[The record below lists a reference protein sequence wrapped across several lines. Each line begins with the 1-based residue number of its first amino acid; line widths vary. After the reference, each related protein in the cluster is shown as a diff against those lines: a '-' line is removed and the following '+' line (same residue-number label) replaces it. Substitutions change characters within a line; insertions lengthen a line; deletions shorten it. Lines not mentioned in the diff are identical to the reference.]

1 MGAHRL
7 RQESTMVFQSRTKI
21 ENHHAP
27 REYLFKIVFRHKRKP
42 LQIGVLYKVIGN
54 HLTRYNKSLT
64 CGWFCTAINPYV
76 RLYAMLLHNISLTRD
91 GQMRYFKFKRAHR
104 AQLSDEKVIAA
115 YDFTFLHFLLNLK
128 VKNVQLWQADEKKGI
143 LAQLWL
149 KWNKRT
155 TTRSFVRNSLLEYH
169 HCVRWNCHQ
178 SPLNFQWRVPFQ
190 SWVPSMCFYG
200 IHSMSFLHLHVKH
213 FFCSMHARELRRHL

>member
-64 CGWFCTAINPYV
+64 CGWFCIPINPYV
-76 RLYAMLLHNISLTRD
+76 RLYAMLLHNMCLSRD
-91 GQMRYFKFKRAHR
+91 GQMRYFKFKRAHPSTTFR
-104 AQLSDEKVIAA
+104 RESHCCVWFYI
-115 YDFTFLHFLLNLK
+115 FTFPIKFGSKECPVVTGWWEERHLGPIVIEMK
-128 VKNVQLWQADEKKGI
+128 QKNNYSVIRKEFFARI
-143 LAQLWL
+143 L
-149 KWNKRT
+149 
-155 TTRSFVRNSLLEYH
+155 SL
-169 HCVRWNCHQ
+169 
-178 SPLNFQWRVPFQ
+178 
-190 SWVPSMCFYG
+190 
-200 IHSMSFLHLHVKH
+200 
-213 FFCSMHARELRRHL
+213 CSMKLSSITIKFSVKGAVSELSTINVLLWYTQHVFSSFACETFLW

>member
-1 MGAHRL
+1 MAGFVLQLIHM
-7 RQESTMVFQSRTKI
+7 SVFMLCSYIICPCPETVKWDI
-21 ENHHAP
+21 SN
-27 REYLFKIVFRHKRKP
+27 L
-42 LQIGVLYKVIGN
+42 N
-54 HLTRYNKSLT
+54 
-64 CGWFCTAINPYV
+64 V
-76 RLYAMLLHNISLTRD
+76 RNW
-91 GQMRYFKFKRAHR
+91 

-115 YDFTFLHFLLNLK
+115 YDFTFLHFLLNLE

-155 TTRSFVRNSLLEYH
+155 TTRSFVRNSLLEYY
-169 HCVRWNCHQ
+169 HCVWWNCHQ

-190 SWVPSMCFYG
+190 NWVPSMCFYG
-200 IHSMSFLHLHVKH
+200 MYSMSFLHLHVKH